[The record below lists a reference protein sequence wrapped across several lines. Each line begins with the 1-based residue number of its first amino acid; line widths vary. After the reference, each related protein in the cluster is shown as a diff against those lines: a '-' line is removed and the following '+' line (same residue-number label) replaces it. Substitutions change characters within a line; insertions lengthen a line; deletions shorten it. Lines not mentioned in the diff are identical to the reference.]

1 MRVLVFSNNSW
12 DDSNSLGN
20 TLSNFFNGAPWK
32 EDTFYNIYMRNN
44 NPNNKVCKKYFQ
56 IKPNELVFHFFE
68 KEKIGHN
75 VNCFDSTKKTFNDNK
90 YINLIHKKKI
100 NFVYPFMEYIYR
112 KEKWINKKFKNF
124 INEANPDIF
133 FSFLTNVAM
142 LKPMIHYIKKSTNA
156 KIVLFIADDVF
167 GSINKMSILRKNKL
181 IKEFT
186 DVINNADKIYAIS
199 NELIKDYSKMFN
211 KKIELLYKGCSFDYP
226 VKKKLNDP
234 LKFVYAGNLLY
245 GRDNTLQKIGIAIK
259 KNNSINEQKAVLEIY
274 TGTVITE
281 ELEKKLNIE
290 NCSIIVGKKDY
301 DEIKKVM
308 NNADFNLQVESF
320 EKRQIDI
327 VKYSFS
333 TKIIDCLQSGS
344 SAVAIGPNNISS
356 IKYMKRIPGV
366 SVIDNYEDIEKEIN
380 KLIINK
386 FEILNNAKK
395 MREYA
400 LSNHSIIDNQKRIKN
415 DFILLKKE

>member
-20 TLSNFFNGAPWK
+20 TLSNFFNGDPWK

-44 NPNNKVCKKYFQ
+44 NPNNNVCKKYFQ
-56 IKPNELVFHFFE
+56 IKPNELVFRFFE

-75 VNCFDSTKKTFNDNK
+75 VNYFDSTKKTFNDNK
-90 YINLIHKKKI
+90 YINFIHRKKI

-199 NELIKDYSKMFN
+199 NELIEDYSKMFN

-226 VKKKLNDP
+226 VKKKLNNP
-234 LKFVYAGNLLY
+234 LKFIYAGNLLY
-245 GRDNTLQKIGIAIK
+245 GRDKTLQKIGAAIK

-274 TGTVITE
+274 TNTVITE
-281 ELEKKLNIE
+281 ELKKKLNIE

-301 DEIKKVM
+301 DEIKKIM

-344 SAVAIGPNNISS
+344 SAIAIGPNNISS

-386 FEILNNAKK
+386 SEILNNAKEI
-395 MREYA
+395 REYA